1 MSKKIGMIA
10 LGCAKNRVDA
20 EVLLGMLEKHGYEI
34 CPDLAECDACIVH
47 TCTFIGPAKEESIGA
62 ILDAAEYKTKGKLKK
77 IIVTGCM
84 AERYRGEII
93 ENMPEVD
100 ACLGSKS
107 FDKIVEAIESDG
119 IYEYYAPLDT
129 PCPDGERVLTSTDY
143 SVYVK
148 IADGCSNH
156 CTYCV
161 IPSVRGEFQPRPF
174 EDVLD

>member
-1 MSKKIGMIA
+1 MRKKIGMIA

-20 EVLLGMLEKHGYEI
+20 EVLLGMLEKNGYEI
-34 CPDLAECDACIVH
+34 CSDLEACDVCIIH

-62 ILDAAEYKTKGKLKK
+62 ILDAAEYKTKGKLQK

-107 FDKIVEAIESDG
+107 FDKITEAIESDG
-119 IYEYYAPLDT
+119 VYEYYAPLDT
-129 PCPDGERVLTSTDY
+129 PCPDGERVLTSTDF
-143 SVYVK
+143 SV
-148 IADGCSNH
+148 
-156 CTYCV
+156 
-161 IPSVRGEFQPRPF
+161 
-174 EDVLD
+174 